1 MSGSLASSDECL
13 FVLQACNLFKGLSK
27 HVMSPLID
35 NCSFEEVSKAKDIV
49 IEGNNDRDM
58 FVLVAGFALIHKQEK
73 GGKRII
79 LDVCGAGDAVGYHAL
94 TGDTDRIASVTALT
108 DVRCVRVNA
117 RVFSEILLQ
126 SRRFLRNLAK
136 ENTRVINEL
145 DQRLMAASHKSNKA
159 QLKALNNR
167 LAKLV
172 VSFDGDYKKLPFKLT
187 HEIIADFCGCSR
199 ETVTRLLS

>member
-1 MSGSLASSDECL
+1 MSGSLALSDECL
-13 FVLQACNLFKGLSK
+13 LSLQACDLFKGLSK

-35 NCSFEEVSKAKDIV
+35 NCSFEDVSKAKDIV
-49 IEGNNDRDM
+49 IEGNKDRDM

-73 GGKRII
+73 GGKRVI
-79 LDVCGAGDAVGYHAL
+79 LDVCGTGDAVGYHAL
-94 TGDTDRIASVTALT
+94 SGNTDRIASVTALT

-126 SRRFLRNLAK
+126 SRRFLRNLVR

-145 DQRLMAASHKSNKA
+145 DERLMAASHKSNTA
-159 QLKALNNR
+159 QLEALNKR

-172 VSFDGDYKKLPFKLT
+172 VSFDGDYKQLPFKLT
-187 HEIIADFCGCSR
+187 HETIADYCGCSR